1 METIHLDDF
10 LVDGAI
16 REKNFRK
23 KIDNIDWHQYK
34 NKRVLIRG
42 CSEAIVPT
50 WAYLMITS
58 NLAKYVSRIYFGE
71 LRSAVKIY
79 VNNQSK

>member
-23 KIDNIDWHQYK
+23 KITEIDWKQYQ

-42 CSEAIVPT
+42 CSQVIVPT

-58 NLAKYVSRIYFGE
+58 NLAIYVSRIYFGE
-71 LRSAVKIY
+71 LKSAVKIFT
-79 VNNQSK
+79 NNRSK

>member
-16 REKNFRK
+16 REKNFRQ
-23 KIDNIDWHQYK
+23 KISEIDWKQYQ

-58 NLAKYVSRIYFGE
+58 NLAICEQNIFWR
-71 LRSAVKIY
+71 VKICCKNIY
-79 VNNQSK
+79 K

>member
-16 REKNFRK
+16 REKNFRQ
-23 KIDNIDWHQYK
+23 KISEIDWKQYQ

-58 NLAKYVSRIYFGE
+58 NLAIYVSRIYFGE
-71 LRSAVKIY
+71 LKSAVKIFT
-79 VNNQSK
+79 NNSI

>member
-16 REKNFRK
+16 REKNFRQ
-23 KIDNIDWHQYK
+23 KISEIDWKKYQ

-58 NLAKYVSRIYFGE
+58 NLAIYVRRIYFGE
-71 LRSAVKIY
+71 LKSAVKIFT
-79 VNNQSK
+79 NNSI

>member
-16 REKNFRK
+16 REKNFRQ
-23 KIDNIDWHQYK
+23 KISEIDWKQYQ

-58 NLAKYVSRIYFGE
+58 NLAIYVRRIYFGE
-71 LRSAVKIY
+71 LKSAVKIFT
-79 VNNQSK
+79 NNSI

>member
-16 REKNFRK
+16 REKNFRQ
-23 KIDNIDWHQYK
+23 KISEIDWKKYQ

-50 WAYLMITS
+50 WAYLMLTS
-58 NLAKYVSRIYFGE
+58 NLAIYVSRIYFGE
-71 LRSAVKIY
+71 LKSAIKIFT
-79 VNNQSK
+79 NNSI